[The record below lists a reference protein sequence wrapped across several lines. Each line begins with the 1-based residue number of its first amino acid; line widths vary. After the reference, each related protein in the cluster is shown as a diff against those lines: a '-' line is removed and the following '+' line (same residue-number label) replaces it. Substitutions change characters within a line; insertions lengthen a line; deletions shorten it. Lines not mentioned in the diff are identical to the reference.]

1 MGRSNT
7 LRLALLAAGALLATI
22 ASPGA
27 AQDAGPMLA
36 DDIEIDMLDPASMDG
51 VGINVSLTEGG
62 ERFELADAGME
73 ARPRRLALEIA
84 AGGPGAPLDV
94 SLIQSRA
101 FGDNRGGGSEL
112 RIGRGLVARADG
124 AANDRSVYVYVASE
138 NEALTWQ
145 PGARSEFG
153 GQGGALALQ
162 ERVEVGDLSAGVTYE
177 RDGVQASLAYV
188 ERDASTQVGQQSFS
202 QDESFTG
209 VTVTV
214 RR

>member
-1 MGRSNT
+1 MGRSKS
-7 LRLALLAAGALLATI
+7 LPLALLASGALLAMI

-27 AQDAGPMLA
+27 AQDAEPLLA
-36 DDIEIDMLDPASMDG
+36 NDIEISVLDPASMDG
-51 VGINVSLTEGG
+51 VGINVSLSEDG
-62 ERFELADAGME
+62 ERFELAGAGME
-73 ARPRRLALEIA
+73 GQPRRLQLEIA
-84 AGGPGAPLDV
+84 AGGAGAPLEV
-94 SLIQSRA
+94 SLIQSRTL
-101 FGDNRGGGSEL
+101 GDDKGGGSEL
-112 RIGRGLVARADG
+112 RIGRGLVARPNG

-153 GQGGALALQ
+153 GQGSALALQ

-177 RDGVQASLAYV
+177 QGGVQASLAYV

-209 VTVTV
+209 VTVTM